1 MESGDLIE
9 LIQDLNVWKRGSTR
23 APHKPLL
30 VLYALGRIE
39 RGEDRLIPYREVNED
54 LERLLID
61 FGPPRKSHHPE
72 YPFWRLQNDGIWE
85 MPGEEKLERRKSNTD
100 PRKSEL
106 LEKDVRAGFLE
117 EIDARLRED
126 PALRERVA
134 DEILHEHFPPTL
146 HEDIL
151 DAVGLSVG
159 YAARTRRRRDPE
171 FREAVRRA
179 YRYRCAIC
187 RYDLKI
193 ERKLVGLQACHIQWH
208 ALGGPDTV
216 ENGISLCVLHHKLF
230 DRGALHVTADYRI
243 RVSEYVHGLGP
254 PVERLLE
261 LDGEK
266 AEPPQD
272 PSYRADDEYIEWHEE
287 EVFRAVEDG

>member
-9 LIQDLNVWKRGSTR
+9 RIQDLNVWKRGTTR

-39 RGEDRLIPYREVNED
+39 RGEDRLIPYRKVDED
-54 LERLLID
+54 LRRLLID

-126 PALRERVA
+126 PTLRERVA
-134 DEILHEHFPPTL
+134 AEILHEHFPPTL

-151 DAVGLSVG
+151 DAVGLSVE
-159 YAARTRRRRDPE
+159 YATRTRRRRDPE

-193 ERKLVGLQACHIQWH
+193 ERKPVGVQACHIQWH
-208 ALGGPDTV
+208 AFGGPDTV
-216 ENGISLCVLHHKLF
+216 KNGISLCVLHHKLF

-254 PVERLLE
+254 PVERLLG

-272 PSYRADDEYIEWHEE
+272 PAYRADHEYVEWHEE
-287 EVFRAVEDG
+287 EVFRAVGEG